1 MLGTCRILRLFWV
14 PAVLLTAACGGPDAY
29 IYNAGEFNRASPTFG
44 KEPRNINTLTICYNK
59 HGTKPEIIA
68 SMASS
73 ECAKFNKRAE
83 FDHQSLTICPLFTP
97 VAAIYNCR
105 GG

>member
-1 MLGTCRILRLFWV
+1 MLEMCRILRLFGV
-14 PAVLLTAACGGPDAY
+14 LAVLLTAACGGADAY
-29 IYNAGEFNRASPTFG
+29 IYNAGEFNRGSPTFG
-44 KEPRNINTLTICYNK
+44 KEPRDINTLTICYNK
-59 HGTKPEIIA
+59 HGTKPKIIA
-68 SMASS
+68 SMASA

-83 FDHQSLTICPLFTP
+83 FDRQSLIICPLFTP